1 MLCERAIRRALT
13 PPLGVA
19 GIILPIVLVLV
30 VVLVGA
36 APPRP
41 ADAQT
46 GPGQGIDAG
55 RLSRI
60 DGAVEAAIQDG
71 QLPGAV
77 VLVWHRGRIVY
88 ERAFGARA
96 VIPTREPM
104 TTDTVFDLASLTKV
118 VATTTAVMMLIE
130 EGAIGLDDPV
140 ALHLP
145 GFERHDKGGITIH
158 HLLTHVSGLRP
169 DLPLEEE
176 FDGAD
181 VAIARALDERQQT
194 PPGTTFVY
202 SDINFLL
209 LAEIVARVSGRSFER
224 FVTAR
229 IFEPLGMT
237 DTMFNPPA
245 SLRGRIAPTERC
257 TRLGWP
263 CGAAD
268 GVMLRGVVHDPT
280 ARRMGGVA
288 GHAGLFST
296 AADMARF
303 GAMLLGGSA
312 VDGARLLSP
321 LTVAR
326 MTTTAT
332 PAGLADRRG
341 LGWDIDSRYSRNRG
355 EIFSDRSFGHTGF
368 TGTSIWVDPPSQT
381 VVLFLSSRVHPD
393 GRGNVTAL
401 RGRVATLAAAAV
413 RDMPVESAAPDADVR
428 VDAGIDVLRQE
439 AFRSL
444 RGARVGLV
452 TNQTGRARDGVSTI
466 DLLDRAPD
474 LELVALLSPEHGIRG
489 TFDDRVPD
497 TRDATTRVPVYS
509 LYGDTRRPTARM
521 LAGVDTV
528 VVDLQGAGARFY
540 TYMTTMAYVMEE
552 AARGGQRVVVLDR
565 PNPITG
571 GGVEGPLLDET
582 ARGFTGYYPM
592 PVRHGLTMGEL
603 ARLFNTE
610 REIGVELDVISLR
623 WWRRGLWFDET
634 GLTWVNPSP
643 NLRSVTQTTLYPG
656 IGAIEGTNVLVGRGT
671 DTPFEQVG
679 APWVDGPALAARLN
693 ARRLPGVRFYP
704 VSFTPGSSRHAGRLC
719 QGISLVVTDRRVLR
733 PVRVGLEIAAALYAL
748 HPETFDLDAAARLLG
763 STAVLARIRDG
774 DDPAEIAADWEA
786 GEEAFRALRERYLRY
801 PD

>member
-1 MLCERAIRRALT
+1 MLSERRTRRLMTALIGAFARALVI
-13 PPLGVA
+13 G
-19 GIILPIVLVLV
+19 IVLTVMA
-30 VVLVGA
+30 G
-36 APPRP
+36 PPRP
-41 ADAQT
+41 ANAQT
-46 GPGQGIDAG
+46 LPGSGIDAD
-55 RLSRI
+55 RLLRI
-60 DGAVEAAIQDG
+60 DGAVDEAIRDG

-88 ERAFGARA
+88 ERASGARA
-96 VIPTREPM
+96 VAPTREPM

-118 VATTTAVMMLIE
+118 VATTIAVMMLVE
-130 EGAIGLDDPV
+130 DGAIGLHDPV
-140 ALHLP
+140 ARHLP

-181 VAIARALDERQQT
+181 VAIARALDERPQT
-194 PPGTTFVY
+194 PPATAFVY
-202 SDINFLL
+202 SDINFFL
-209 LAEIVARVSGRSFER
+209 LAEIVARVSGRRFER
-224 FVTAR
+224 FVTER
-229 IFEPLGMT
+229 IFEPLGMA

-245 SLRGRIAPTERC
+245 SLRRRIAPSERC
-257 TRLGWP
+257 TPLGWP
-263 CGAAD
+263 CGTAD
-268 GVMLRGVVHDPT
+268 GEMLRGVVHDPT

-296 AADMARF
+296 ARDLARF
-303 GAMLLGGSA
+303 GAMLVGEGAFDGG
-312 VDGARLLSP
+312 RILSP
-321 LTVAR
+321 LTIAR

-368 TGTSIWVDPPSQT
+368 TGTSIWIDPQSET
-381 VVLFLSSRVHPD
+381 VVIFLSNRVHPD

-413 RDMPVESAAPDADVR
+413 HDIPVESAAPAARVR

-439 AFRSL
+439 GFAPL
-444 RGARVGLV
+444 RGARVALV

-466 DLLDRAPD
+466 DLLDRAPEV
-474 LELVALLSPEHGIRG
+474 ELVALLSPEHGIRG
-489 TFDDRVPD
+489 TSDASVPD
-497 TRDATTRVPVYS
+497 TRDATTGLPVYS

-528 VVDLQGAGARFY
+528 VIDLQGAGARFY
-540 TYMTTMAYVMEE
+540 TYMTTMAYVME
-552 AARGGQRVVVLDR
+552 AAAMRGQRVVVLDR

-571 GGVEGPLLDET
+571 RGVEGPLLDDT

-610 REIGVELDVISLR
+610 LDLGVALDVIPLQG
-623 WWRRGLWFDET
+623 WRRGFWFDET

-643 NLRSVTQTTLYPG
+643 NLRSVTQATLYPG
-656 IGAIEGTNVLVGRGT
+656 IGAIEGTNLSVGRGT
-671 DTPFEQVG
+671 DTPFEQLG
-679 APWVDGPALAARLN
+679 APWIDGPALAARLN
-693 ARRLPGVRFYP
+693 ARRLSGVRFYP
-704 VSFTPGSSRHAGRLC
+704 VSFTPVSSRYAGSLC
-719 QGISLVVTDRRVLR
+719 HGISLVVTDRRVLR
-733 PVRVGLEIAAALYAL
+733 PVRLGLEIAGAVYAL
-748 HPETFDLDAAARLLG
+748 HPEAFDLDAAARLFG
-763 STAVLARIRDG
+763 SAEALARIRAG

-786 GEEAFRALRERYLRY
+786 AEDAFRELRASYLLY
-801 PD
+801 